1 MTHRYNKKKGR
12 GVWINMKQQ
21 SICMFISKVSSS
33 RNKDR
38 QGISALDFHKTQETQ
53 GDNGNWFPF
62 PQIWDENSLSVDV
75 REMLC
80 IGSHHPSVT
89 WYLLPTGTA
98 RDASPTTPWPQS
110 RYWHSRTS
118 SAAGSNPIS
127 SRKSHREQSAVMG
140 TRQAILTSHA
150 DSPSYINVCN
160 KKFTTLGDSQHC
172 FFAASL
178 VRSRAK
184 LVEGMLHKHF
194 F

>member
-1 MTHRYNKKKGR
+1 
-12 GVWINMKQQ
+12 
-21 SICMFISKVSSS
+21 
-33 RNKDR
+33 
-38 QGISALDFHKTQETQ
+38 
-53 GDNGNWFPF
+53 
-62 PQIWDENSLSVDV
+62 
-75 REMLC
+75 MLC

-127 SRKSHREQSAVMG
+127 SRKSHGEQSSVMG

-160 KKFTTLGDSQHC
+160 KKFTMLGDSQHC

-184 LVEGMLHKHF
+184 LVEGMFHKLF
-194 F
+194 FYMGSGRTQPLWKSVVFCPKSVLMTFGDYLCWTGNKCERFSTVSSVFQLPNLSPCRRTMKMMLEKTQQTAA